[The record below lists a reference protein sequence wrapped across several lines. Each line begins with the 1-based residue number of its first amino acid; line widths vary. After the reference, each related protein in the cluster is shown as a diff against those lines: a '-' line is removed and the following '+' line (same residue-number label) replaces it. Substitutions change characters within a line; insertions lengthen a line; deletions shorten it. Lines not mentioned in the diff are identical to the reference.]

1 MTYRSFNRMVYRT
14 ILHLHPAPFRERF
27 AGEMLWI
34 FDETFSEFGMWRLA
48 TDALSSLLKQWVA
61 ADTVPKT
68 ASTPFQFEPASP
80 VSAATLVQATLIVST
95 ALLGFSKL
103 LQQNVPLPQPPKTF
117 EVRRSVPDICEYKL
131 RTSRHAR

>member
-1 MTYRSFNRMVYRT
+1 MSYRDFNRMLYRT

-34 FDETFSEFGMWRLA
+34 FDEMFAERGMWKLA
-48 TDALSSLLKQWVA
+48 TDALSSLLKQWVV
-61 ADTVPKT
+61 ADAVPKT
-68 ASTPFQFEPASP
+68 APAPFQFVPERPM
-80 VSAATLVQATLIVST
+80 SAAILLQAALITSM

-117 EVRRSVPDICEYKL
+117 EVRRVVPDICEYKL
-131 RTSRHAR
+131 RPSRHAR